1 MDSVI
6 QKLVEELKSRLVD
19 LAYLTYLVRVS
30 TDALMWLLTYKR
42 CDSDITCF
50 LRPNLIY
57 MYASTIDTVQE
68 LDTLSP
74 FSLFSLF
81 TKNQNLRL

>member
-50 LRPNLIY
+50 LRPNFFMHLSI
-57 MYASTIDTVQE
+57 QE